1 MQNNLLR
8 FYLKNRLSL
17 FGVGEDYDR
26 AEYIVFGVPFDSTTS
41 FIPGARFGP
50 LFIRLFSENIDHPNL
65 GELSFKIAD
74 LGDIISTVDVK
85 WMLKRV
91 FRVSDKIIGD
101 GKKPI
106 ILGGEHTLTLASLKA
121 QTKYVQPRIIIFD
134 AHLDLH
140 SEFMDTRI
148 NHATWLRRFLEKKKS
163 KVAVIGY
170 RDFSK
175 EELQYAV
182 ENIDLLLSSDRIQHD
197 QEKALD
203 ELSSFL
209 HDSNEI
215 YISIDIDVMEP
226 TNRFGVSNP
235 SPNGLTLSQM
245 IKMLKIICRKKIT
258 GIDIVEVNPLI
269 DMGGAASYAAYL
281 ISYILASQQI

>member
-1 MQNNLLR
+1 MQNDLLR

-26 AEYIVFGVPFDSTTS
+26 SEYVVFGVPFDSTTS

-65 GELSFKIAD
+65 DELSSKIAD

-121 QTKYVQPRIIIFD
+121 QIKYVQPSIIIFD
-134 AHLDLH
+134 AHLDLR

-148 NHATWLRRFLEKKKS
+148 NHATWLRRFLEKKKG
-163 KVAVIGY
+163 KVAVVGY

-175 EELQYAV
+175 EELEYAM
-182 ENIDLLLSSDRIQHD
+182 ENVDLLLSSDKIEHY
-197 QEKALD
+197 QEEALE
-203 ELSSFL
+203 ELSRFL
-209 HDSNEI
+209 HNSNEV
-215 YISIDIDVMEP
+215 YISIDVDVMEP
-226 TNRFGVSNP
+226 TSKFGVSNP
-235 SPNGLTLSQM
+235 SPNGLASSQM
-245 IKMLKIICRKKIT
+245 IKLLKIICRKKVT

-269 DMGGAASYAAYL
+269 DMGKTASYAAHL
-281 ISYILASQQI
+281 IAYILTSQ